1 MIAEYRIRIA
11 DCILAERLQS
21 IGAVV
26 VEGAKWCGKTT
37 TCEQIAKSALYMGDP
52 EQRDQYL
59 MLAETE
65 IGRLLDGDSPRL
77 IDEWQ
82 DVPRFWDAIRHR
94 VDHTDGL
101 GQFVLTGSSVLP
113 EKKRKEIQ
121 HSGTGRFSWVKMRPM
136 TLWESGESTG
146 EVSVRR
152 LFDGEQVKGAKSI
165 DYKLD
170 EMAFL
175 ICRGGWP
182 LAVGR
187 TLP

>member
-1 MIAEYRIRIA
+1 M
-11 DCILAERLQS
+11 
-21 IGAVV
+21 GAVV

-52 EQRDQYL
+52 ENRDQYL
-59 MLAETE
+59 MLAQTE
-65 IGRLLDGDSPRL
+65 ISRLLEGEHPRL

-82 DVPRFWDAIRHR
+82 DAPRFWDAIRHR
-94 VDHTDGL
+94 VDHEKGL

-146 EVSVRR
+146 EVSIRR
-152 LFDGEQVKGAKSI
+152 LFEDGRVAGAGLWRMNVVDAVVAPGICYNTAYGKGG
-165 DYKLD
+165 DRHLY
-170 EMAFL
+170 
-175 ICRGGWP
+175 
-182 LAVGR
+182 VQ
-187 TLP
+187 

>member
-1 MIAEYRIRIA
+1 MIAEYRKRIA

-37 TCEQIAKSALYMGDP
+37 TCEQIAKSALY
-52 EQRDQYL
+52 
-59 MLAETE
+59 
-65 IGRLLDGDSPRL
+65 I
-77 IDEWQ
+77 
-82 DVPRFWDAIRHR
+82 
-94 VDHTDGL
+94 
-101 GQFVLTGSSVLP
+101 
-113 EKKRKEIQ
+113 
-121 HSGTGRFSWVKMRPM
+121 M

-175 ICRGGWP
+175 VCRSGWP